1 MNKKTWSFLI
11 VTALLIVMTS
21 LSAMKGSL
29 EVGIVELVQGIFTG
43 GNEDVEVI
51 KDLRFPRIIIALF
64 TGAALAVSG
73 VLFQAVMKNPLADA
87 GVIGISSG
95 ASFMTLVIIT
105 LFPQFFFWTPVFAFL
120 GGALACYLVYSFSWK
135 SGLSPLRIILIG
147 IAINA

>member
-1 MNKKTWSFLI
+1 
-11 VTALLIVMTS
+11 MTS
-21 LSAMKGSL
+21 LSATKGSL
-29 EVGIVELVQGIFTG
+29 EIGIVDLVQGIFTG
-43 GNEDVEVI
+43 ANEDVEVI

-105 LFPQFFFWTPVFAFL
+105 LFPQFFFLDTRIRLFRWCVCMLSRLCIFMEVRVKSASH
-120 GGALACYLVYSFSWK
+120 YFSWY
-135 SGLSPLRIILIG
+135 SY
-147 IAINA
+147 

>member
-1 MNKKTWSFLI
+1 
-11 VTALLIVMTS
+11 MTS

-73 VLFQAVMKNPLADA
+73 VLFRCYENPLADA

-105 LFPQFFFWTPVFAFL
+105 LFPQFFLDTRIRLFRWCACMLSRLFVFMEI
-120 GGALACYLVYSFSWK
+120 
-135 SGLSPLRIILIG
+135 RIKP
-147 IAINA
+147 ASHYFNWYCH

>member
-1 MNKKTWSFLI
+1 MNKKTWSFFI
-11 VTALLIVMTS
+11 VTVLLIVMTS

-29 EVGIVELVQGIFTG
+29 EVGIVDLVQGIFTG
-43 GNEDVEVI
+43 ANEDVEVI

-64 TGAALAVSG
+64 TGEALAVSG

-105 LFPQFFFWTPVFAFL
+105 LFPQFFFWTPVFAFFRWCVCVL
-120 GGALACYLVYSFSWK
+120 SRLCLFMEVRVKSTSYYFSWY
-135 SGLSPLRIILIG
+135 SY
-147 IAINA
+147 

>member
-1 MNKKTWSFLI
+1 
-11 VTALLIVMTS
+11 MTS

-29 EVGIVELVQGIFTG
+29 EIGIVDLVQGIFTG
-43 GNEDVEVI
+43 ANEDVEVI

-105 LFPQFFFWTPVFAFL
+105 LFPQFFS
-120 GGALACYLVYSFSWK
+120 GHQYLPF
-135 SGLSPLRIILIG
+135 
-147 IAINA
+147 

>member
-1 MNKKTWSFLI
+1 MNKNLEFLHFT
-11 VTALLIVMTS
+11 VLLIVMTS

-29 EVGIVELVQGIFTG
+29 EVGIVDLVQGIFTG
-43 GNEDVEVI
+43 ANEDVEVI

-105 LFPQFFFWTPVFAFL
+105 LFPQFFS
-120 GGALACYLVYSFSWK
+120 GHQYSPFRWCVCMLSRLCIFMEVRVKSTSYYFSWY
-135 SGLSPLRIILIG
+135 SY
-147 IAINA
+147 